1 MANYYGIADFAG
13 GFNRVR
19 DDSLNSGFRAKK
31 HMRDD
36 WIDDYQIPEKM
47 LNSDV
52 NTLNKSIAY
61 DTLNQG
67 YGDLVNYGLNNAAT
81 GARKSGIQLDQLMA
95 QQDFDRLLSDAY
107 ASGARNE
114 TEALKYLQNQGDWIA
129 RANPYL
135 KQKLYN
141 YAQDA
146 HRKQVGLGAA
156 IGGPLGSS
164 LQNQGLTG
172 LGYGF
177 QSALNP
183 DENIYYATPEGEQSS
198 TFTPYGQAQIA
209 KSLATGD
216 IAPMTDVYRFNEQN
230 AIQNARQAAQFNQ
243 RDDYAQQR
251 FANEIEKQVLRNQGK
266 LGTGA
271 ASSAGANI
279 MTGGGVQ
286 APPSLP
292 NAYAPRTEVNQN
304 VTAPLPS
311 TPSTYQATQPTAQPT
326 VPSLPL
332 PEAQAK
338 LNQARSV
345 YQSAMASLDRLRK
358 LEGGTGY
365 FALGPRNPDGSFI
378 DPRIFDQA
386 KAKLKAQVTQASQI
400 LQDAE
405 RVHQQA
411 ALVERE
417 RQRIAQEQQNTL
429 EAQKLIQSLQR

>member
-31 HMRDD
+31 NMRED
-36 WIDDYQIPEKM
+36 WIENYQVPEKM

-52 NTLNKSIAY
+52 NALNKSIAY

-114 TEALKYLQNQGDWIA
+114 TEALNYLQNQGNWMTQ
-129 RANPYL
+129 ANPYL

-183 DENIYYATPEGEQSS
+183 DKNIYYATPEGEQSS

-209 KSLATGD
+209 RTLATGD
-216 IAPMTDVYRFNEQN
+216 ITPTTDAYKFYEQSAIKN
-230 AIQNARQAAQFNQ
+230 AQLAAQLQQ

-251 FANEIEKQVLRNQGK
+251 FANEIEKQTLRNQGK
-266 LGTGA
+266 LGPAT
-271 ASSAGANI
+271 ASTAGANI
-279 MTGGGVQ
+279 MTGGGLQ
-286 APPSLP
+286 TPSPLP
-292 NAYAPRTEVNQN
+292 SAYAPRTGVNQN
-304 VTAPLPS
+304 VTMPLPS
-311 TPSTYQATQPTAQPT
+311 TPSIYQATQPAPQPT
-326 VPSLPL
+326 APPLPL

-338 LNQARSV
+338 LNQARTA
-345 YQSAMASLDRLRK
+345 Y
-358 LEGGTGY
+358 
-365 FALGPRNPDGSFI
+365 
-378 DPRIFDQA
+378 
-386 KAKLKAQVTQASQI
+386 
-400 LQDAE
+400 
-405 RVHQQA
+405 QA
-411 ALVERE
+411 ALTHWNRVRRLAGGNRYDAISSNPKVI
-417 RQRIAQEQQNTL
+417 RQAELQLEQQFVQAGNVL
-429 EAQKLIQSLQR
+429 KQAEQMHRQAVIAEENRRNQMEVQKLIQALQR